1 HRVEDRDPGV
11 VHARRDVL
19 DRRRAAGDDVDVDL
33 EARAGHADRRADA
46 VLLVD
51 NEVLRQD
58 VQDFASARERNG
70 LGRVDGPADVF
81 MRDLVLPARD
91 GDDAAAVE
99 RLDVRAR
106 ETQVHR
112 VDLDARG
119 QFRFVDG
126 LFDRCDGGLEID
138 DEAATDPSGLRQAEP
153 DDVES
158 RVARHLPDD
167 RGDLRGADV
176 EADQIAVFTRHSLLP
191 FAAGTG

>member
-1 HRVEDRDPGV
+1 
-11 VHARRDVL
+11 
-19 DRRRAAGDDVDVDL
+19 
-33 EARAGHADRRADA
+33 
-46 VLLVD
+46 
-51 NEVLRQD
+51 
-58 VQDFASARERNG
+58 
-70 LGRVDGPADVF
+70 
-81 MRDLVLPARD
+81 MLPARD

-112 VDLDARG
+112 VDVDARG

-138 DEAATDPSGLRQAEP
+138 DDAATDPSGLRKAEP

-176 EADQIAVFTRHSLLP
+176 EADQRSVFTRHSLLP
-191 FAAGTG
+191 FTAGTGEPAISSHQPVAGGRHRPLAPGQREFPAVSSSPHRPA